1 MAQEDAVVGEE
12 LAEGQE
18 PEFPHEA
25 LAKLDEMISRPR
37 WVVPVLPKGELEI
50 LLDAAIALAKKGNLA
65 RVYSEAG
72 RKSVYNPGFD
82 FCASKNVLISD
93 ECVFS

>member
-1 MAQEDAVVGEE
+1 MVEEAANEEAATEE

-18 PEFPHEA
+18 PDFPHEA

-50 LLDAAIALAKKGNLA
+50 LLDAAIVLAKKGK
-65 RVYSEAG
+65 E
-72 RKSVYNPGFD
+72 
-82 FCASKNVLISD
+82 
-93 ECVFS
+93 